1 MNESEKAIK
10 SVLVVEDD
18 VAIRTALCELLEF
31 EGYQVQQAID
41 GKQALEALKRGL
53 RPDLILLDLMMP
65 VMSGSR
71 FREEQLSD
79 PSIAHIPVI
88 VLSADSNI
96 KNVSQKLRVDRF
108 LRKPVNLDEL
118 LATIQQSLTIS

>member
-1 MNESEKAIK
+1 LENGDSPK

-18 VAIRTALCELLEF
+18 VAIRAALCELLEF
-31 EGYQVQQAID
+31 EGYKVYQAVD
-41 GKQALEALKRGL
+41 GKQALETLKRGL
-53 RPDLILLDLMMP
+53 RPNLILLDLMMP

-71 FREEQLSD
+71 FREEQMSD
-79 PSIAHIPVI
+79 PSIADIPVI

-96 KNVSQKLRVDRF
+96 KNVSEKLRINRF

-118 LATIQQSLTIS
+118 LATIQQSLTLSI

>member
-1 MNESEKAIK
+1 MKEPLGPEEK

-18 VAIRTALCELLEF
+18 VAIRAALCELLEF
-31 EGYQVQQAID
+31 EGYKVHQATD
-41 GKQALEALKRGL
+41 GKQALETLKRGL
-53 RPDLILLDLMMP
+53 RPHLILLDLMMP

-71 FREEQLSD
+71 FREEQMND
-79 PSIAHIPVI
+79 PLIAYIPVI

-96 KNVSQKLRVDRF
+96 KNVSEKLRIDRF

-118 LATIQQSLTIS
+118 LATIQQSLNA

>member
-1 MNESEKAIK
+1 MKESSGETTK

-18 VAIRTALCELLEF
+18 VAIRAALCELLEF
-31 EGYQVQQAID
+31 EGYKVYQAID
-41 GKQALEALKRGL
+41 GKQALETLKAGL

-71 FREEQLSD
+71 FREEQMVD

-96 KNVSQKLRVDRF
+96 KNVSEKLRINRF

-118 LATIQQSLTIS
+118 LATIQQSLTV

>member
-1 MNESEKAIK
+1 MTESESGK

-18 VAIRTALCELLEF
+18 VAIRAALCELLEF
-31 EGYQVQQAID
+31 EGYKVFQAID
-41 GKQALEALKRGL
+41 GKQALETLKNGL

-71 FREEQLSD
+71 FREEQMSD
-79 PSIAHIPVI
+79 PAIANIPVI

-96 KNVSQKLRVDRF
+96 KNVSEKLRINRF

-118 LATIQQSLTIS
+118 LATIQQSLAI

>member
-1 MNESEKAIK
+1 MKESQSEK

-18 VAIRTALCELLEF
+18 VAIRAALCELLEF
-31 EGYQVQQAID
+31 EGYKVFQAVD
-41 GKQALEALKRGL
+41 GKQALETLKSGL

-71 FREEQLSD
+71 FREEQMID
-79 PSIAHIPVI
+79 PAIAHIPVV

-96 KNVSQKLRVDRF
+96 KNVSEKLRVNRF

-118 LATIQQSLTIS
+118 LATIQQSLTV

>member
-1 MNESEKAIK
+1 LESGQSPK

-18 VAIRTALCELLEF
+18 VAIRAALCELLEF
-31 EGYQVQQAID
+31 EGYQVHQAID
-41 GKQALEALKRGL
+41 GKQALDILRRGL

-71 FREEQLSD
+71 FREEQMND
-79 PSIAHIPVI
+79 PAISHIPVV

-96 KNVSQKLRVDRF
+96 KNVSEKLRIDRF

-118 LATIQQSLTIS
+118 LATIQQSLI